1 MDMRTIAAEQG
12 IAGRCMILVGLLS
25 VIPMLPTVSAD
36 EPEKVLKVPS
46 ATVTLI
52 RQADV
57 SAKEAGVL
65 KDLKIAPGARVKE
78 GDIAGSLDD
87 ERQRLAVK
95 TAELNHRIA
104 IIESTDTIAVAAAEA
119 AVREA
124 ELEKKRLEAAVA
136 ISGKSAESDVAIRL
150 AEKTVEVAKLELSR
164 AQKAKESFAA
174 SVSNA
179 ELTRLQSI
187 LDQRTLELQ
196 KAGEEKDI
204 AALRPVMDTAAVAE
218 QAETI
223 ERAKLLAR
231 EKQRLIEVAKV
242 NSEIAAN
249 ELETAQLMLQRRQI
263 TAPFAGAIVAV
274 HRQPGEWVEP
284 GAAVFRIIAL
294 DRLRAESAV
303 SASFLDRLR
312 EGLAVRI
319 QSKEKTSEPIQ
330 GKLSWVSDEIEP
342 VNQQVRIWVEF
353 DNAQLRMR
361 PGMVVSLEISLD
373 E

>member
-1 MDMRTIAAEQG
+1 MDMKIIASGQG
-12 IAGRCMILVGLLS
+12 IARRCLVFAGLLS
-25 VIPMLPTVSAD
+25 SVLLAHTAFAD
-36 EPEKVLKVPS
+36 EKDNVLQVPS
-46 ATVTLI
+46 ATLTLI

-57 SAKEAGVL
+57 SAKEAGAL
-65 KDLKIAPGARVKE
+65 KDLKIAPGTRVKE
-78 GDIAGSLDD
+78 GEIVGSLDD
-87 ERQRLAVK
+87 ERQKLAVK

-104 IIESTDTIAVAAAEA
+104 VIEATDTITVAAAEA

-124 ELEKKRLEAAVA
+124 ELEKKRLEAAA
-136 ISGKSAESDVAIRL
+136 LISGKSAESDVAIRL

-196 KAGEEKDI
+196 KAGEEKEI
-204 AALRPVMDTAAVAE
+204 AALRPVMENAAVAE

-231 EKQRLIEVAKV
+231 EKQRVIEVARV

-263 TAPFAGAIVAV
+263 TAPFGGSIVAV

-294 DRLRAESAV
+294 DRLRAESV
-303 SASFLDRLR
+303 VPASYLDRLK

-319 QSKEKTSEPIQ
+319 LSKDRISEPIH

-342 VNQQVRIWVEF
+342 VNQQVRIWAEF

-361 PGMVVSLEISLD
+361 PGMVVTLEISF
-373 E
+373 EE

>member
-1 MDMRTIAAEQG
+1 MDMKTIAAGQAT
-12 IAGRCMILVGLLS
+12 AGRCMIFAGLLS
-25 VIPMLPTVSAD
+25 FIPAMQTLSAD
-36 EPEKVLKVPS
+36 EQEKILKVPS
-46 ATVTLI
+46 ATLALI

-57 SAKEAGVL
+57 SAKEAGAL

-78 GDIAGSLDD
+78 GDVVGSLDD

-95 TAELNHRIA
+95 TAELNHKIA
-104 IIESTDTIAVAAAEA
+104 VIEATDTIAVATAEA

-136 ISGKSAESDVAIRL
+136 ISGKTAESDVAIRL

-303 SASFLDRLR
+303 SASFLNRLR

-319 QSKEKTSEPIQ
+319 QSKEQTSEPIQ

-353 DNAQLRMR
+353 DNARLRMR